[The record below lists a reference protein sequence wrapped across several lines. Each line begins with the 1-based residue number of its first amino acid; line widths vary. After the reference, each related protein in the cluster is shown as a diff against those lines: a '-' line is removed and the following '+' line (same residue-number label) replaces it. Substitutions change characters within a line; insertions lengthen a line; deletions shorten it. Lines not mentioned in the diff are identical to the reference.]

1 MINYISDR
9 TKVFLDQNPNW
20 INPKFEDLI
29 TVKNV
34 VDKKKISTEKLKMKL
49 YLEI

>member
-34 VDKKKISTEKLKMKL
+34 VDKKKISTE
-49 YLEI
+49 